1 MFINMRQ
8 YFFVLEAAAKDDRQE
23 YERRGPGIY
32 PTVEGKIIVV
42 LGRNQKKCE
51 NKWKIFLKS
60 LLLLQDI

>member
-42 LGRNQKKCE
+42 LGRNQKKI
-51 NKWKIFLKS
+51 WK
-60 LLLLQDI
+60 